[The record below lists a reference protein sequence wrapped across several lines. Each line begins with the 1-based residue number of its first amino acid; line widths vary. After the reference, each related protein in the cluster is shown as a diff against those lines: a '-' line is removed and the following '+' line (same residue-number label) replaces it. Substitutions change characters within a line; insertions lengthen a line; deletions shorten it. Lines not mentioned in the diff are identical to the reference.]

1 MSSASR
7 STVFAMLWVAS
18 DVDSLALPSY
28 RKLEGM
34 QVDGD
39 SPRSSDIGWARSNFL
54 GLFKRYPQAEAALW
68 ESIVVI
74 WRLKF
79 LREVLS
85 KVPPIWETHF
95 TAWLVS
101 LSIL

>member
-1 MSSASR
+1 MSSTSC
-7 STVFAMLWVAS
+7 STILATLWVAS
-18 DVDSLALPSY
+18 DVDGLALPSY

-54 GLFKRYPQAEAALW
+54 GLSKRYPHAEAALW
-68 ESIVVI
+68 ELIVVI

-79 LREVLS
+79 LQEALS

-95 TAWLVS
+95 VAWLVS

>member
-1 MSSASR
+1 MSSTSH
-7 STVFAMLWVAS
+7 STVLAMPWVTS

-28 RKLEGM
+28 WKLEGM
-34 QVDGD
+34 QINGD

-68 ESIVVI
+68 GLIIMI

-79 LREVLS
+79 LREALS
-85 KVPPIWETHF
+85 KVPPIWETHLA
-95 TAWLVS
+95 AWLVS
-101 LSIL
+101 LLIS